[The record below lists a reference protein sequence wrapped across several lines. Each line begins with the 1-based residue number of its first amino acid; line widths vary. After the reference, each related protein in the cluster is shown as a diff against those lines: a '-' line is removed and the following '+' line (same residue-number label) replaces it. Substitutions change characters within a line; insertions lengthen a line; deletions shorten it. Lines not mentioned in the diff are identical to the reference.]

1 MHVLENICAL
11 FLKLCVHACFEGSVQ
26 GGSVIG
32 WCPTRRHYETNMSTG
47 WTPLICLGRGP
58 PPIPH
63 PSLPHKHS
71 RCHSHTRTRPTDARD
86 YENYLQRFQSATGSL
101 AALSLVTFPSV
112 GFWVFHLLNESG
124 LCGFISNAIG
134 CESMI
139 ARVRQ
144 YCFCSRGVRMCL
156 CEWSHP
162 PPTVSLSQTHT
173 RARNLIYPLMNSSAS
188 TVANSRQPFLWTLTL
203 VPSEGHGHHGISVW
217 VNSQGRMVSAGG
229 GGTDECQ
236 AWCWLPWEL
245 TRWLQRGTDE
255 QT

>member
-47 WTPLICLGRGP
+47 WTPLICLGRG

-124 LCGFISNAIG
+124 LWFYFKWLDVRAGLPLWDSIVFVQEVCGCVCVSG
-134 CESMI
+134 LTPRPLS
-139 ARVRQ
+139 
-144 YCFCSRGVRMCL
+144 
-156 CEWSHP
+156 
-162 PPTVSLSQTHT
+162 VSLSQTHA
-173 RARNLIYPLMNSSAS
+173 RAQSHLSLNELE
-188 TVANSRQPFLWTLTL
+188 RQH
-203 VPSEGHGHHGISVW
+203 SG
-217 VNSQGRMVSAGG
+217 Q
-229 GGTDECQ
+229 
-236 AWCWLPWEL
+236 
-245 TRWLQRGTDE
+245 
-255 QT
+255 